1 MPESISSRQNFD
13 ELCLHELEHL
23 FHQSFSSTKT
33 EKSINICNQ
42 NLQLN
47 FCSKSLAEMYYPA
60 LQHLA
65 LHRDQSKDPFT
76 LFIID
81 VKEIENPSFSCLKDF
96 LDTFFSKLIHQ
107 SHPLPGK
114 HPSCRFLAFDDYA
127 YFYCLSLGFGAW
139 FVFNPNA
146 FSHWHFANPF
156 RYFFYDWL
164 LQKDYQLVHASGISN
179 GKSALI
185 FTGSSG
191 SGKSTTALTA
201 FKAGYQLLGDD
212 HCALSLGSDLKAC
225 SLFNTIKLDEPLLDN
240 EFLYLKPHV
249 HTYIRT
255 EKISKGLVHTSQI
268 PGIAPA
274 EDVPVKALLTLK
286 ILENHQPACLTPIE
300 PHSLAK
306 VLLLTTIE
314 QCKWVDR
321 KEVFGNIIDVANRAP
336 CYHLQLSHNFDEN
349 LQLIRRL
356 FDA

>member
-1 MPESISSRQNFD
+1 MPESIPSRQSFD
-13 ELCLHELEHL
+13 ELYLSELEHL
-23 FHQSFSSTKT
+23 FHQNFSSTKT
-33 EKSINICNQ
+33 EKSISICNQ
-42 NLQLN
+42 TLQLN
-47 FCSKSLAEMYYPA
+47 FCSQSLAEMYYPA

-65 LHRDQSKDPFT
+65 LLPDQSKNPFT
-76 LFIID
+76 LFVID
-81 VKEIENPSFSCLKDF
+81 VKDIKNPSFQCLKDF
-96 LDTFFSKLIHQ
+96 LDTFFAKLIHQ
-107 SHPLPGK
+107 SHQLPGK
-114 HPSCRFLAFDDYA
+114 HPSCRFLAFEDYA
-127 YFYCLSLGFGAW
+127 YFYSISLGFGAW

-156 RYFFYDWL
+156 RYVLYDWL
-164 LQKDYQLVHASGISN
+164 LQKDYQLVHASGISD

-185 FTGSSG
+185 FTGPSG

-212 HCALSLGSDLKAC
+212 HCALSLGSDLKAY

-249 HTYIRT
+249 HSYIRT

-268 PGIAPA
+268 PGVAHANDI
-274 EDVPVKALLTLK
+274 PVKALLTLE
-286 ILENHQPACLTPIE
+286 ILENHQLASLIPIE
-300 PHSLAK
+300 PSSLAK

-321 KEVFGNIIDVANRAP
+321 KNVFKNIVETANRAP
-336 CYHLQLSHNFDEN
+336 CYHLQLSYNFDEN